1 MRRSPAGTSALVR
14 ARCSRCERRDALYR
28 GGRDRYGRAVIAPRV
43 KPPREP
49 AKRRR
54 SSSIELGD
62 EQLLALGRRVLE
74 DEANAVREA
83 SKRLNG
89 DFTRAADLI
98 ANTRGRVVVSGMG
111 KAGFVAQKISAT
123 LASTGTPS
131 LFLHP
136 ADAVHGDL
144 GRLAAED
151 VLLALSH
158 SGETEE
164 VVRLLEPAKQMGA
177 TVLAMTASKTST
189 LALGADLT
197 LEMGRW
203 EETGTG
209 LAPTTSTTVMLA
221 LGDALAVAVLNLR
234 GFTEDDFRQYHP
246 GGSLAR
252 RLMRVGEV
260 MRRGEMLPKVKH
272 SAKLTEVIAVMT
284 KTPGRPGATTVVDRA
299 GRLVGLFTDG
309 DLRRMIELGSFDASA
324 AVETAMTRHP
334 KTVTAEQYV
343 TDAAQVL
350 RDHGIDQVPVVD
362 GRGRPVGL
370 LDVQDLLALRFI
382 R

>member
-1 MRRSPAGTSALVR
+1 MV
-14 ARCSRCERRDALYR
+14 
-28 GGRDRYGRAVIAPRV
+28 APRV
-43 KPPREP
+43 KPSREP

-54 SSSIELGD
+54 PAPIALPGE
-62 EQLLALGRRVLE
+62 EILALGRRVLE
-74 DEANAVREA
+74 DEADAVREA
-83 SKRLNG
+83 SKRLSG
-89 DFTRAADLI
+89 DFARAAELI
-98 ANTRGRVVVSGMG
+98 AKARGRVVVSGMG

-123 LASTGTPS
+123 FASTGTPS

-144 GRLAAED
+144 GRLAADD

-177 TVLAMTASKTST
+177 TVLAMTASKAS
-189 LALGADLT
+189 ALGHGADLT

-246 GGSLAR
+246 GGALAR

-260 MRRGEMLPKVKH
+260 MRRAEMLPKVKQTAPL
-272 SAKLTEVIAVMT
+272 SEVIAVMT
-284 KTPGRPGATTVVDRA
+284 KTPGRPGSTTIVDRA
-299 GRLVGLFTDG
+299 GKLVGLFTDG
-309 DLRRMIELGSFDASA
+309 DLRRMLEAGSFDPSA
-324 AVETAMTRHP
+324 EVSAVMTRHP
-334 KTVTAEQYV
+334 KTVTADQYV
-343 TDAAQVL
+343 TEAAEVL
-350 RDHGIDQVPVVD
+350 RDFGIDQVPVVD
-362 GRGRPVGL
+362 ARGRPVGL